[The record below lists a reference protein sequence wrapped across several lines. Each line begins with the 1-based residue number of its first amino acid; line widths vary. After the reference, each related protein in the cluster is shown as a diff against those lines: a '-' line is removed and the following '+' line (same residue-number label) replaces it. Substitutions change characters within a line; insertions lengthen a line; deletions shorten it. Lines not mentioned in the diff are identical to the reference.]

1 MFHQEQ
7 NTYPFTLVVGDEVI
21 MSDLTPHQFHALGS
35 EEVKTAQYVKN
46 LSLLLSRAS
55 GTPNRHLKVTDH

>member
-1 MFHQEQ
+1 
-7 NTYPFTLVVGDEVI
+7 